1 MKTNPPPPEDV
12 ACSRAFSNLLKDE
25 ASGVF
30 LFFLLLT
37 PELLV
42 DERGSRVGRVSE
54 TYSSL
59 TVRRFWGK
67 EKRQKAKQKK
77 MKK

>member
-1 MKTNPPPPEDV
+1 MKTTG
-12 ACSRAFSNLLKDE
+12 RAFSNLLKDE

-42 DERGSRVGRVSE
+42 DEREAESAGSARP
-54 TYSSL
+54 T
-59 TVRRFWGK
+59 
-67 EKRQKAKQKK
+67 AA
-77 MKK
+77 